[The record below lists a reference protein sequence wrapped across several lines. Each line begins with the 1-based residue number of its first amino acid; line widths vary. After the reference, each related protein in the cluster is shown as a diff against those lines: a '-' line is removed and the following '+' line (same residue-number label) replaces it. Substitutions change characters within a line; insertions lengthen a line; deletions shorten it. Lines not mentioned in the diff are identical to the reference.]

1 MFITQYALLIALSL
15 IVFIPIEIISFVGA
29 NPNRRDHGRGLC
41 AEEWAKFTGRENCA
55 TAISKYVHS
64 KKYFLKKTFL
74 MTRDKWSSEPDLWKK
89 GRHKEMTKT
98 EKGGA
103 KGWVTRH
110 LSFKRKRNAQ
120 QKSDGM
126 SSSLDESS
134 RSTSSPQL
142 TIEVSSPP
150 GSPKAP
156 RRPSCIDGVVPLNMR
171 KFQNKQKKI
180 SAISECDDVSEEQEQ
195 EPVEPPTILKTD
207 FDEEADKD
215 DQNVTTTTTTT
226 NSNLSR
232 SPIVKDTL
240 GSKTLNRGMRR
251 LKSASSKA

>member
-1 MFITQYALLIALSL
+1 
-15 IVFIPIEIISFVGA
+15 
-29 NPNRRDHGRGLC
+29 
-41 AEEWAKFTGRENCA
+41 
-55 TAISKYVHS
+55 
-64 KKYFLKKTFL
+64 
-74 MTRDKWSSEPDLWKK
+74 MTREKWSSEPDLWKK

-171 KFQNKQKKI
+171 KFQNKHKKI
-180 SAISECDDVSEEQEQ
+180 AAISECNVAEEP
-195 EPVEPPTILKTD
+195 EPELVEPPTILKTD
-207 FDEEADKD
+207 FDEEKIN
-215 DQNVTTTTTTT
+215 DQQTTITATT
-226 NSNLSR
+226 NSNPPR
-232 SPIVKDTL
+232 APVVKDSL
-240 GSKTLNRGMRR
+240 GSKTLNKGMRR
-251 LKSASSKA
+251 LKSASSNA